1 MPKSPLPDDVQDF
14 LAKHPEI
21 DCIDAFLFDLNGTA
35 LGKRY
40 PMAEIGKLCDGSF
53 AFPEAVYTL
62 DVTGD
67 ACDPLGVGF
76 SDGDPDGSGMLVPG
90 SLVTI
95 PWAPE
100 PTAQCLIDL
109 HTIEGKPVWYDPRH
123 VLRMVVDRMNADG
136 LYPVTAVELEFFLTD
151 SDRDASGAPQPP
163 TSPTTGRQSLV
174 RKVYG
179 MEKLED
185 FSPVLRAINS
195 ACAEQ
200 NIPTTVISSEFA
212 PGQFELNLHH
222 VDDPVLA
229 GDHACLL
236 RRCVRAVARQHGMD
250 ATFAP
255 KPYPEMTGSGMH
267 IHVSVLNGDGNNIFD
282 DAIDTEEQTMRQ
294 AIAGLQATMAE
305 SMPFCAPNLNSYRR
319 FVANNCV
326 PVTTDWGYDN
336 RSVAFRI
343 PAARGPSKRIEH
355 RVAGADANP
364 YLVLACVLAGLHHGL
379 SNDLKPVSEPHG
391 GNAGEKMAPDLPFT
405 VWDALG
411 KLTDAPILGSYF
423 GADYLAMYR
432 EIKQAEFHALLETP
446 PHREY
451 DWYL

>member
-1 MPKSPLPDDVQDF
+1 MSKPLPDDVQAF
-14 LAKHPEI
+14 LAAHPDI
-21 DCIDAFLFDLNGTA
+21 DVVDAFLFDLNGTA

-40 PMAEIGKLCDGSF
+40 PVSEIGKICEGGF
-53 AFPEAVYTL
+53 AMPEAVFTL

-67 ACDPLGVGF
+67 CCDPQGIGF
-76 SDGDPDGSGMLVPG
+76 SDGDPDGLGAMIPG
-90 SLVTI
+90 SLVLV
-95 PWAPE
+95 PWADE

-109 HTIEGKPVWYDPRH
+109 KTVDGKPVWYDPR
-123 VLRMVVDRMNADG
+123 VILQRVVDRLKADG
-136 LYPVTAVELEFFLTD
+136 LQPVTAVELEFFLID
-151 SDRDASGAPQPP
+151 SDRDDRGAPHPP
-163 TSPTTGRQSLV
+163 KSPTTGRPSLI

-185 FSPVLRAINS
+185 FSPVLRAIER

-200 NIPTTVISSEFA
+200 NIPTSVVSSEFA
-212 PGQFELNLHH
+212 PGQFELNLRH
-222 VDDPVLA
+222 VDNPVKA

-250 ATFAP
+250 ATFAS

-267 IHVSVLNGDGNNIFD
+267 IHVSVLNDVGMNIFD
-282 DAIDTEEQTMRQ
+282 DAIDPEETALGQ

-305 SMPFCAPNLNSYRR
+305 SMAFCSTNLNAYRR

-343 PAARGPSKRIEH
+343 PAARGASKRIEH

-364 YLVLACVLAGLHHGL
+364 YLVLACVLAGLHHGFSNKLEPL
-379 SNDLKPVSEPHG
+379 SAPHP
-391 GNAGEKMAPDLPFT
+391 GNAGEAMAPEIPFKL
-405 VWDALG
+405 WDALDRL
-411 KLTDAPILGSYF
+411 KHAPLLGSYL
-423 GADYLAMYR
+423 GAEYLAMYR
-432 EIKQAEFHALLETP
+432 AIKQAEFDALLDMP

>member
-1 MPKSPLPDDVQDF
+1 MSKAPLPEEVQDF
-14 LAKHPEI
+14 LKGHPGI
-21 DCIDAFLFDLNGTA
+21 DAVDAFLFDLNGTA

-40 PMAEIGKLCDGSF
+40 PIDEIGKICEGSF

-67 ACDPLGVGF
+67 ACDPLGIGF
-76 SDGDPDGSGMLVPG
+76 SDGDPDGMGKMVPG
-90 SLVTI
+90 SLVPV

-109 HTIEGKPVWYDPRH
+109 KTVGGKPVWYDPRH
-123 VLRMVVDRMNADG
+123 ILRAVVERLKADG
-136 LYPVTAVELEFFLTD
+136 LHPVTAVELEFYLID
-151 SDRDASGAPQPP
+151 SERDERGGPQPP
-163 TSPTTGRQSLV
+163 KSPATGRQSLV

-179 MEKLED
+179 IEKLED
-185 FSPVLRAINS
+185 FTPVLRAIGK
-195 ACAEQ
+195 ACAAQ
-200 NIPTTVISSEFA
+200 KIPTSVVSSEFA
-212 PGQFELNLHH
+212 PGQFELNLQH

-236 RRCVRAVARQHGMD
+236 RRCVKAVARQHGLD

-267 IHVSVLNGDGNNIFD
+267 IHVSVLDENGANIFD
-282 DAIDTEEQTMRQ
+282 DATDTDETRMQQ
-294 AIAGLQATMAE
+294 ALAGLQATMAE
-305 SMPFCAPNLNSYRR
+305 SMAFCAPGLHAFRR
-319 FVANNCV
+319 YIANNCV

-343 PAARGPSKRIEH
+343 PAARGASKRIEH

-364 YLVLACVLAGLHHGL
+364 YLVLACVLAGLHHGF
-379 SNDLKPVSEPHG
+379 SNRLKPVSPAHP
-391 GNAGEKMAPDLPFT
+391 GNAGEAMSTDIPFT
-405 VWDALG
+405 FWGALN
-411 KLTDAPILGSYF
+411 KLKDAPILGSYL
-423 GADYLAMYR
+423 GTDYLAMYR
-432 EIKQAEFHALLETP
+432 EIKQAEFDALLGTP
-446 PHREY
+446 PRREY

>member
-14 LAKHPEI
+14 LAKHPET

-40 PMAEIGKLCDGSF
+40 PIGEIGKLCDGSF

-76 SDGDPDGSGMLVPG
+76 SDGDPDGSGVMVPG
-90 SLVTI
+90 SLVQI
-95 PWAPE
+95 PWAQE

-123 VLRMVVDRMNADG
+123 VLQTVVDRLKADG
-136 LYPVTAVELEFFLTD
+136 LHPVTAVELEFFLID

-163 TSPTTGRQSLV
+163 KSPTTGRQSLV

-185 FSPVLRAINS
+185 FSPVLRAINA
-195 ACAEQ
+195 ACVEQ
-200 NIPTTVISSEFA
+200 KIPTTVVSSEFA
-212 PGQFELNLHH
+212 PGQFEMNLQH
-222 VDDPVLA
+222 VDDPVAA

-255 KPYPEMTGSGMH
+255 KPYLEMTGSGMH
-267 IHVSVLNGDGNNIFD
+267 IHVSVLNDDGDNIFD
-282 DAIDTEEQTMRQ
+282 NALDTDEQTMRQ
-294 AIAGLQATMAE
+294 AIAGLQTTMAE
-305 SMPFCAPNLNSYRR
+305 SMPFCASNLNAYRR

-326 PVTTDWGYDN
+326 PVATDWGYDN

-379 SNDLKPVSEPHG
+379 SANLKPVSEPHA
-391 GNAGEKMAPDLPFT
+391 GNAGEKMAPGLPFT

-432 EIKQAEFHALLETP
+432 EIKQAEFHALLDTP